1 MEQFQIQSN
10 FILQASR
17 EDIVHSPRNFA
28 IREGVAEAFRDA
40 VLQFCQQPNALRYQW
55 INYLPRAT
63 ISDSFWA
70 DLLSKFIAYLKVAP
84 ILLSRSERYWK
95 LPSQLKWVPP
105 IFEDEHGVPLFDD
118 LPNELYLSPIYKAG
132 DKTIL
137 GTLGV
142 KNLTMEDMLPRI
154 TADLLS
160 LKSRYKSSTTEESWH
175 ERTAEL
181 LIRLFEKD
189 QPTKSKVRSLPLIPL
204 ITGEWVSISA
214 QEATISFGTI
224 RRHGIYYPKSEETG
238 IWLPTDIGLSLLDPK
253 ACNNASRK
261 TLFSKLGVKYCDP
274 GEVIQ
279 RITNCYSKWNNVN
292 LTSSVAHMRYLYW
305 HLPKDQES
313 LDVRIYLKDQ
323 ADLPVYRR
331 FVTLGNPDLIVDDI
345 YLETEQDYGVKSI
358 LTQVTDGKKP
368 IAPRFPV
375 HFINK
380 AYLDAV
386 PPEQC
391 LFKLSWIEWLKRV
404 AGVRSVP
411 RLVDSKDPLK
421 LSRIFQH
428 IVSNQPNKLVGTLK
442 TYWTDYQD
450 LMKDEIIKALSE
462 AKVRCENV
470 GDTPLWETY
479 LPTAQLKQR
488 TSDLG
493 LSLTVPFIKIP
504 YALSHDL
511 VDWQFL
517 KLFHVGCEADLG
529 FYLDALHFFD
539 SDFMEVKEIESLLA
553 VYSEI
558 ERHSKVDEYDRVR
571 LVAPLNSPASSI

>member
-1 MEQFQIQSN
+1 M
-10 FILQASR
+10 
-17 EDIVHSPRNFA
+17 
-28 IREGVAEAFRDA
+28 
-40 VLQFCQQPNALRYQW
+40 LQFCQQPNALRHQW
-55 INYLPRAT
+55 INYLPRTT

-70 DLLSKFIAYLKVAP
+70 DLLSKIIAQLKVAP

-105 IFEDEHGVPLFDD
+105 IFENEHGVPLFND
-118 LPNELYLSPIYKAG
+118 LPNELYLSPLYKAG

-142 KNLTMEDMLPRI
+142 KDLTMEDMLARI
-154 TADLLS
+154 TADLHS
-160 LKSRYKSSTTEESWH
+160 LISRYRSSATEESWH

-181 LIRLFEKD
+181 LIRLFERD

-204 ITGEWVSISA
+204 TTGEWV
-214 QEATISFGTI
+214 ATTLFGTI
-224 RRHGIYYPKSEETG
+224 RRHGIYYPNSEETG
-238 IWLPTDIGLSLLDPK
+238 IRLPTDIGLSLLDPK
-253 ACNNASRK
+253 AYNNSSRK
-261 TLFSKLGVKYCDP
+261 TLFSKLGVKYCDT

-279 RITNCYSKWNNVN
+279 CITNRYSKWNNVN
-292 LTSSVAHMRYLYW
+292 LTSSVTHMRYLYW
-305 HLPKDQES
+305 HLPKDQRS

-323 ADLPVYRR
+323 ADVPVYRR

-345 YLETEQDYGVKSI
+345 YLESEQEYGVKSI
-358 LTQVTDGKKP
+358 LTQVTDGQKT
-368 IAPRFPV
+368 IAPSFPV

-386 PPEQC
+386 PPEND
-391 LFKLSWIEWLKRV
+391 LFKLSWIEWLNRV

-411 RLVDSKDPLK
+411 RLVDSKNPLK
-421 LSRIFQH
+421 LSRMFQH
-428 IVSNQPNKLVGTLK
+428 IVSNQPSKLVGTLK

-470 GDTPLWETY
+470 RDTPLWETY
-479 LPTAQLKQR
+479 LPTARLKQR

-493 LSLTVPFIKIP
+493 LSLRVPFIKIP

-511 VDWQFL
+511 ADWQFL
-517 KLFHVGCEADLG
+517 KLCHVGCEADLG

-539 SDFMEVKEIESLLA
+539 SDFMEVKEVESLLA

-571 LVAPLNSPASSI
+571 LVAPLKSSASI